1 MIEFTLKDNSKEVLA
16 ELEAKMP
23 VILEKLGEAGES
35 NAVMEITALG
45 AVDTGNLR
53 NSIIHATNSTT
64 AYIGTNVEYAP
75 YVEFGTRKYPH
86 ERPFLRN
93 AIRDHIDEYK
103 AIIETE
109 LKS

>member
-1 MIEFTLKDNSKEVLA
+1 MIEFMLKDNSKEVLA

-23 VILEKLGEAGES
+23 VILKKLGEAGEA
-35 NAVMEITALG
+35 NGVLEITALG
-45 AVDTGNLR
+45 AVDTTNLR
-53 NSIIHATNSTT
+53 NSISHEEDSDTT
-64 AYIGTNVEYAP
+64 YIGTNVEYAP

-93 AIRDHIDEYK
+93 AIRDHIEEYK